1 MPKTIRWTTLHFWLE
16 PVGQQ
21 PILFLAFHLFPLR
34 PDWRQVQHPSSSC
47 LSERS
52 FHGIEDHPF
61 LSFPPRQKA
70 TRKRNVRGRVQA
82 DTFAAK
88 ERRLGRFASPPLCR
102 HPRLGA
108 ASLLRER
115 ADATARQRLIALHVA
130 ISCNHPL
137 LGRFNSSQGT
147 GREEDSRLRHEKG
160 VDSKPPA

>member
-137 LGRFNSSQGT
+137 LGRFNSSKGT